1 MENTLNE
8 LMELQKEQALIND
21 DKAAQDKADELK
33 NKSAK
38 LMAEVTGKNEKEKE
52 ALEKEAVNDNQKD
65 LKQIIHDFEE
75 TQANQNKF
83 SHPIL
88 NRRFFLSLLGVI
100 IGVLVAKYAVE
111 PAVRVKSVY
120 TNNPNDFTPIL
131 EEVIPKTA

>member
-52 ALEKEAVNDNQKD
+52 ALEKEAVNDN
-65 LKQIIHDFEE
+65 
-75 TQANQNKF
+75 
-83 SHPIL
+83 
-88 NRRFFLSLLGVI
+88 
-100 IGVLVAKYAVE
+100 
-111 PAVRVKSVY
+111 
-120 TNNPNDFTPIL
+120 
-131 EEVIPKTA
+131 